1 MKRKDRVTYRWV
13 HPWEKLFSCQ
23 GNLQIDDSGMP
34 KFGEFICAV
43 HPRAPG
49 DVTCSVEAVK

>member
-1 MKRKDRVTYRWV
+1 VTYRWL

-23 GNLQIDDSGMP
+23 GNMQIDDSGMP
-34 KFGEFICAV
+34 KFGELICAV

-49 DVTCSVEAVK
+49 DVTCSVEAVR